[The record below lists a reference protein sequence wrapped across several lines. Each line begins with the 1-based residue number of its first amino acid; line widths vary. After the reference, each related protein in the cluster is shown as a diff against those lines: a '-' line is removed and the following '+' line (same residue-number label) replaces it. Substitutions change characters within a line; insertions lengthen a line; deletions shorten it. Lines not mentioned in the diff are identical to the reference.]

1 MTLTSRSFR
10 IASAFSLSSWLLLG
24 LNTQGV
30 AEPLPMKVLST
41 TSEEEEVAQF
51 DSSGEEEEQPQ
62 RIGYVGLG
70 GTLGLSD
77 DGETKL
83 GNGGFSIMSRIPLT
97 EVLSVHTASVVSSDG
112 YSSFALTGSFPV
124 GNRESAPTERPVIVP
139 FAGVGIGVE
148 FEDFD
153 IDPMVTVGADI
164 PITDTVT
171 GTTRVNANFGEEGTD
186 IGLVLGVGIRVFR

>member
-1 MTLTSRSFR
+1 MTLTSRSFG
-10 IASAFSLSSWLLLG
+10 IASAFSLLSWLLLG
-24 LNTQGV
+24 LNTPGV
-30 AEPLPMKVLST
+30 AESLPIEMPST
-41 TSEEEEVAQF
+41 TSEEEIAQSNSP
-51 DSSGEEEEQPQ
+51 DEEEEQPQ
-62 RIGYVGLG
+62 RLGYVGLG

-112 YSSFALTGSFPV
+112 YSSFALTGSFLV
-124 GNRESAPTERPVIVP
+124 GNQEAAQTERPVIVP

-153 IDPMVTVGADI
+153 IDSMVTVGADI

-186 IGLVLGVGIRVFR
+186 IGVVLGVGIRLFR

>member
-1 MTLTSRSFR
+1 MTLTSRSFYT
-10 IASAFSLSSWLLLG
+10 ASAFSLLAWLLLG

-30 AEPLPMKVLST
+30 AEPLPMEVSII
-41 TSEEEEVAQF
+41 TSEEEVAQSNSP
-51 DSSGEEEEQPQ
+51 DEEEEQPQ
-62 RIGYVGLG
+62 RIGYFGLG

-97 EVLSVHTASVVSSDG
+97 EILSVHTASVVSSDG

-124 GNRESAPTERPVIVP
+124 GNQESAQMERPVIVP

-153 IDPMVTVGADI
+153 VDPMVTLGADI
-164 PITDTVT
+164 PITNTVT

-186 IGLVLGVGIRVFR
+186 IGLVFGVGIRLFR